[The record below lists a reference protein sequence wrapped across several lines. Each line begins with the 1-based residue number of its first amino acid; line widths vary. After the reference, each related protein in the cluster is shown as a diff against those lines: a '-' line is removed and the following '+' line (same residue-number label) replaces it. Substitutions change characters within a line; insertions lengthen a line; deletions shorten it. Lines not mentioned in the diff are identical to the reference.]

1 MIKVIIVGIWLSVLG
16 WIDCKHKEIP
26 MWLAML
32 GGVIGIGFCIWEG
45 RSIEG
50 IVLSCLPG
58 ILTLVFSRLTKEVIG
73 YGDGIVMGILGLF
86 WKIGQ
91 LLSIGMTAFVLAGMV
106 ALVLLVVFQKK
117 GSSRMPFIPF
127 LCVAYGIDIWARFGE
142 GIL

>member
-1 MIKVIIVGIWLSVLG
+1 MIKVIIVGIWLAILG
-16 WIDCKHKEIP
+16 WIDFKHKEIP
-26 MWLAML
+26 MWLVML

-50 IVLSCLPG
+50 IMLSSLPG